1 MTLSTKTISCPPRVK
16 SLIDNTLSK
25 LNQDCTKLIGRNLG
39 ISKPNFDIITL
50 QNFFAHNEGNF
61 FLIKS
66 EIEDSYV
73 GNICTIMQ
81 MRDGIKI
88 GGSLLGYDDNQIKE
102 KIEKEDLDDDCFDG
116 LKEFG
121 NQFTGII
128 DNVFRNK
135 LPKSVHLKLST
146 CTPINKDNAKDI
158 FPNLSSEDYM
168 QLSSL
173 LLIKGFET
181 GQFNIFIQIDLIEDF
196 FGEQIH
202 EKTTNVLI
210 LDNSIEDIKIIK
222 RYLANT
228 EFRPL
233 ITNNATETFAL
244 LHKEKIHLILIDV
257 TLPEQ
262 SGIEICKKIKKT
274 PYTKSI
280 PIIMTSSKPTEA
292 SVIMSLEAGAKN
304 FMVKPF
310 TKPTLLRKINNYKIK
325 KKQTTLF

>member
-1 MTLSTKTISCPPRVK
+1 M
-16 SLIDNTLSK
+16 
-25 LNQDCTKLIGRNLG
+25 IGRNLG